1 MIPLGLP
8 HRALAALQEAGVT
21 ALCLNV
27 LVGGGVGLADVE
39 AYEQLAR
46 EMGWHLQVLLDARDL
61 PVPVVIDHMGDP
73 MGDSMGHVP
82 TSAGRADLGFRTLV
96 DLVRDG
102 AWLKFQGASRTS
114 TAGPPY
120 ADTVPFAR
128 ALNEAAPDRSLLGL
142 EPAARGDLGPDARH
156 RRPARPGGGL
166 GSGPGAAA
174 EVLRRRS
181 APALRLPARASLRL
195 RAGEAD

>member
-21 ALCLNV
+21 ALRLNV

-39 AYEQLAR
+39 AYGQLAR

-73 MGDSMGHVP
+73 MGDPMGHVP
-82 TSAGRADLGFRTLV
+82 TSAGLADPGFRTLV

-102 AWLKFQGASRTS
+102 AWLKFQGASHTS

-128 ALNEAAPDRSLLGL
+128 ALNEATPDRSLLGL
-142 EPAARGDLGPDARH
+142 GPAARGDLGPDARH
-156 RRPARPGGGL
+156 R
-166 GSGPGAAA
+166 
-174 EVLRRRS
+174 
-181 APALRLPARASLRL
+181 
-195 RAGEAD
+195 